1 LFSKNKKQ
9 MAPNLKTVDFE
20 SAEDK
25 PYNPSGIAYQN
36 FDQLAG

>member
-1 LFSKNKKQ
+1 